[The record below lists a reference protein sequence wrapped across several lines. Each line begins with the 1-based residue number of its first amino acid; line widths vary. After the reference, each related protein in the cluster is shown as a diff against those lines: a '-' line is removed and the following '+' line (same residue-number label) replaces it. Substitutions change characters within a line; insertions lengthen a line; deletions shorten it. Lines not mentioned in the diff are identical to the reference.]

1 MPRSLLI
8 ILPALL
14 ALTAPTVA
22 PAGTTPLTGAALKA
36 ACQEARDE
44 VYRLSLSPE
53 LTRQGDTLRVFVHSR
68 GPKHPWGGTVPNAC
82 MKGWTVSDPALAR
95 FSDDHAH
102 LIIADD
108 APAGAK
114 VRITARIGNDVAA
127 AEFVVVAADAVVLT
141 GYWTEVGDAQCPA
154 SAMPLRELHLKANG
168 QFEVTWMPFE
178 TYVDYWGDY
187 AFDPA
192 TGVVVFTPTGG
203 NYRPVDADLT
213 GRASLGPDGLLRLTD
228 LFFGSSR
235 SGDAMPSACGL
246 VFKSR

>member
-1 MPRSLLI
+1 MPRLVLFI
-8 ILPALL
+8 AAALL
-14 ALTAPTVA
+14 ALTAPVVA
-22 PAGTTPLTGAALKA
+22 SAETTPLTGAALTA
-36 ACQEARDE
+36 ACNEARDE

-53 LTRQGDTLRVFVHSR
+53 LTRQGGTLRVFVHSR

-82 MKGWTVSDPALAR
+82 MKGWKVSDPALAR
-95 FSDDHAH
+95 FSDDHTH

-114 VRITARIGNDVAA
+114 VQIAARIDNDVAT

-141 GYWTEVGDAQCPA
+141 GYWTEVGDSQCPA
-154 SAMPLRELHLKANG
+154 SATPLRELHFKPNG
-168 QFEVTWMPFE
+168 QFEVTWTPFE

-187 AFDPA
+187 TFDPA
-192 TGVVVFTPTGG
+192 TGAVEFAPTGG

-213 GRASLGPDGLLRLTD
+213 GRASLGPDGLLHLTD

-235 SGDAMPSACGL
+235 SGAATPSACGL